1 MASSDIHAIH
11 PNSMED
17 SHILSNQTSLGCLCC
32 HPDDFQALGLVH
44 DDEDRTNVQ
53 INIAGE
59 ACELIAV
66 AARRRGMMTEVG
78 TSNQQ

>member
-1 MASSDIHAIH
+1 
-11 PNSMED
+11 
-17 SHILSNQTSLGCLCC
+17 LGCLCC
-32 HPDDFQALGLVH
+32 HPDDFQALGPVH
-44 DDEDRTNVQ
+44 DYEDRTNVQ